1 MVGQS
6 VATPTPVSSPE
17 PSEFAVELAELL
29 APTRPLQYAVSVLVL
44 AVFLL
49 GTFVVYR
56 SGPWLNGQTS
66 DDTADGI
73 QVAAVT
79 LLSVCSAGVLVI
91 VWRRTPAVAL
101 ALSSI
106 SPSPVAGVRLFIVI
120 VAFSV
125 TYTATQV
132 VKRFIRAGESRD
144 AITSHQREVLHHL
157 VQIVLFL
164 PAILFSLT
172 LYGVAAQNLILSASA
187 LGVVLGLA
195 ARQTLGAVLAGFILL
210 FSRPFEV
217 GDWVEIDENEG
228 VVTDISIVNTRI
240 QTFDDEMVMIPN
252 DRITDSAVTN
262 RSRNERLRLQ
272 ADVGVDYD
280 TDVSEARAVA
290 TETMDGIEMIMDGPE
305 PETVI
310 TEFGDS
316 AVTLNLRF
324 WIADPTIQKKWAV
337 HNAVIGAVKEAF
349 AEHGITIPFPQRELS
364 HRGQAETVAVD
375 PAGDE
380 TGDAD
385 E

>member
-1 MVGQS
+1 MAGQS
-6 VATPTPVSSPE
+6 TGTPTPVSSPE

-44 AVFLL
+44 AAFLL

-106 SPSPVAGVRLFIVI
+106 SPSPVAGVRLFIVL

-125 TYTATQV
+125 TYTVTQV
-132 VKRFIRAGESRD
+132 VKRFIRVGESRD

-164 PAILFSLT
+164 PAILFTLT

-228 VVTDISIVNTRI
+228 VITDISIVNTRI

-280 TDVSEARAVA
+280 TDVPEACAVA
-290 TETMDGIEMIMDGPE
+290 TESMNDIEIIMDGPE
-305 PETVI
+305 PETVV
-310 TEFGDS
+310 TGFDDS

-324 WIADPTIQKKWAV
+324 WIADPTIQKKWAA
-337 HNAVIGAVKEAF
+337 HNAVMEGVKAAF

-364 HRGQAETVAVD
+364 NRGQRDTAAVD
-375 PAGDE
+375 STADE

>member
-106 SPSPVAGVRLFIVI
+106 SPSPVAGVRLFIII

-280 TDVSEARAVA
+280 TDVSEACAVA

-305 PETVI
+305 PEAVI
-310 TEFGDS
+310 TGFGDS

-324 WIADPTIQKKWAV
+324 WIADPTIQKKWAA

-364 HRGQAETVAVD
+364 NRGQAETVAVD

>member
-1 MVGQS
+1 MAGQS
-6 VATPTPVSSPE
+6 SSTPTPVSSPE
-17 PSEFAVELAELL
+17 PSAFAVELAELL

-106 SPSPVAGVRLFIVI
+106 SPSPVAGVRLFIVL

-125 TYTATQV
+125 TYTVTQV
-132 VKRFIRAGESRD
+132 VKRFIRVGESRD

-164 PAILFSLT
+164 PAILFTLT

-324 WIADPTIQKKWAV
+324 WIADPTIQKKWAA

-349 AEHGITIPFPQRELS
+349 AEHGIAIPFPQRELS
-364 HRGQAETVAVD
+364 NRGQTEPVAVD

>member
-106 SPSPVAGVRLFIVI
+106 SPSPVAGVRLFIII

-164 PAILFSLT
+164 PAILFTLT

-280 TDVSEARAVA
+280 TDVSEACAVA

-305 PETVI
+305 PEAVI
-310 TEFGDS
+310 TGFGDS

-324 WIADPTIQKKWAV
+324 WIADPTIQKKWAA

-364 HRGQAETVAVD
+364 NRGQAETVAVD